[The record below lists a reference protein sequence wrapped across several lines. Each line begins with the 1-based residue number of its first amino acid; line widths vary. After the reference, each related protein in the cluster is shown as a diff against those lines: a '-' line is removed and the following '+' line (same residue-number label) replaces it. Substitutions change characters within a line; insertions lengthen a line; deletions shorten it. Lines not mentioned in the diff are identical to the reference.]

1 MIFCI
6 FTTSFYDIVIFVDSI
21 TNTTTIIGNLQTNSC
36 FMPRALNKV
45 SQIVKRG
52 GGKSPPVRWGE
63 SEILVG
69 GGDFFTGW
77 WEPKEEWFWRF
88 ELFSRRKKHSV
99 STEHQLKSKLCRMTC
114 VSWNLNKNGTGAMT
128 TANLFE
134 NPFIACV

>member
-1 MIFCI
+1 MISCI

-36 FMPRALNKV
+36 LMPRALNKV

-69 GGDFFTGW
+69 GGICLLGGENLRRSDFNDSNYFQD
-77 WEPKEEWFWRF
+77 E
-88 ELFSRRKKHSV
+88 
-99 STEHQLKSKLCRMTC
+99 KSILW
-114 VSWNLNKNGTGAMT
+114 VLNIN
-128 TANLFE
+128 
-134 NPFIACV
+134 